1 MEETLKGNTFGKVA
15 PKNVSA
21 ILFSEKEFDYT
32 IEAMKEKWS
41 LTDEQIRAAEKGHIP
56 MPGGQLH
63 ITFSKG
69 KKNAEQQFAK
79 IHIKLTDAAGAET
92 VERELHYG
100 LFILGTEKHE
110 SRRIDNQLRGRAG
123 RQGDPGLSVFFVAL
137 DDEIMRKM
145 GGEKIQSVAG
155 FLLPKEELETLE
167 LTQKQFTSSIVRAQ
181 KQMEGWNF
189 SIRKHLFDYDSVI
202 NRQRQRIYAKRDEM
216 LSIASKTPNYLILHG
231 YEGSPNDNFIP
242 RLKSELEKTG
252 AHVITPVL
260 PNTMNPNVEEQIS
273 FIADNAEF
281 NENTVLVGH
290 SLGSV
295 IAMKALERK

>member
-1 MEETLKGNTFGKVA
+1 MEETLKGNTFSKTA
-15 PKNVSA
+15 PKEVSA
-21 ILFSEKEFDYT
+21 ILFSEKEFDLT
-32 IEAMKEKWS
+32 IEAMKGKWS
-41 LTDEQIRAAEKGHIP
+41 LTDEQIRQAEKGHVII
-56 MPGGQLH
+56 PGGNLH
-63 ITFSKG
+63 IAFRKG
-69 KKNAEQQFAK
+69 KKNTEQRFAK
-79 IHIKLTDAAGAET
+79 IQIKPIDITPVET

-155 FLLPKEELETLE
+155 FLLPKEELESLE

-202 NRQRQRIYAKRDEM
+202 NKQRQRIYSKRDEM
-216 LSIASKTPNYLILHG
+216 LAI
-231 YEGSPNDNFIP
+231 E
-242 RLKSELEKTG
+242 
-252 AHVITPVL
+252 
-260 PNTMNPNVEEQIS
+260 
-273 FIADNAEF
+273 
-281 NENTVLVGH
+281 
-290 SLGSV
+290 
-295 IAMKALERK
+295 